1 MKDVCFWE
9 EKKLSS
15 FILQFFFPKT
25 VILKENNNAKIVN
38 KNKIANI
45 EHQMKKDMMQ
55 YDFNVRKRNN

>member
-1 MKDVCFWE
+1 MFLGR
-9 EKKLSS
+9 KKTV
-15 FILQFFFPKT
+15 ILHFTIFFPKT